1 MNIKDAYI
9 HGTHGVVKNINVAIK
24 ESEPYDDSILYYTL
38 ADLNNTSHYV
48 KLPLASATQNGL
60 MSSLDKIKLNNFS
73 SDIHSSGWYAIN
85 NPYTY
90 NINGDESVH
99 HHYIKIAKIDIMDYV
114 LRFRIFENINFPSYG
129 EWILRLNHAS
139 LYGKNVTL
147 YQISPSTINLS
158 LYIANSGDSSNPQ
171 YEVWIKSDI
180 EWQSAIQFC
189 IEKNLNNKNLVF
201 TSNWEYSIEEPVN
214 IIATLNNSGSIRI
227 MTSNGQ
233 EVVQNNSNQST
244 YKSYLTSDFF
254 VGNLKG
260 NSDTSSVAKATAYG
274 VCTTASDAVIKEVTI
289 PSNQFGGLVEGS
301 RVSVRFLSANTASD
315 ITLKVNESEA
325 KPCNWNGYG
334 ISGLLKAYTVYDFI
348 YDGTQWRLVGGVDTD
363 TKNTAGST
371 NSDSKLFLI
380 GATSQSANPQTYS
393 HDTAYVGSNGFLYSN
408 SKKVDMDLV
417 VPLNAQGSRIPA
429 NADLNTIEYLKI
441 GNYYCPYTSDAGTI
455 KNCPV
460 SEAFRMEVYSILE
473 QTPNESAPWANR
485 LRKLTTVVGEQYIQ
499 HCYNSNNTEFTY
511 KDWIYVPTVK
521 AIIDSDTNGSIIK
534 VGDSATPVY
543 INTKGNFEACTNV
556 QSDIS
561 KAVAV
566 STRITSQEEL
576 DAFIEAGK
584 VKFAILGASAELPK
598 PILNGKDG
606 LIVSHGWVD
615 TSNYGYQMAYDDGGY
630 NISFRYYNYGTWSDW
645 KALTFEG
652 HTHNYAGSDS
662 VGGPANEVKI
672 SPGSSNLERNVV
684 VASGNSLFT
693 VPNVTGNYS
702 AGTLTANYFKFKKW
716 DIKHPEDNSNF
727 WQAIFGETLP
737 TGLTTVK
744 PFRFDLSGGASPTT
758 VSYNNNTVQL
768 YNNYAA
774 SLIWTTWDTF
784 GYLNIP
790 AYPREMDNVWI
801 GGGNNNNAN
810 GWSAKLFHSRKNLI
824 PQENDIYDVGSSEYK
839 WKDVYASTFIGNLD
853 GYYVNKLTGYTET
866 KSDAKITAADTLNT
880 ALSKLEHKADLAYK
894 WVSSVTAE
902 TDTDEYVNK
911 WDEIVDFLDSV
922 KEGSDISTS
931 FVTTATTQ
939 TITGLKT
946 FQTKSTEDNKQAV
959 ALKLKNDGWLV
970 DMSTAVD
977 FYNGS
982 MYTVPNA
989 RIETKMNGPGYRG
1002 GTLIFSTQSRE
1013 ANAQNPN
1020 PNPLTERL
1028 RITDDGNSVFNTHIL
1043 PSVTGTYDFGSSN
1056 YSWKD
1061 IYATTLYEDGKS
1073 LADKYAAKNHTHTFL
1088 TGAGMQPSAT
1098 TRNLTNFPAS
1108 KTLFTGCWTSAGGYA
1123 TNYGTTLDIS
1133 YSTWYQ
1139 RLAFNTAGRI
1149 EYFRGINT
1157 DNSDKTE
1164 ATLTKV
1170 GDLAYTHEVFISN
1183 RLGES
1188 GLTATDLKAYADL
1201 SESVKDQEAFKVLNS
1216 GSYSVNYEGHT
1227 GLLINLSANYKFAS
1241 ASALEFLINYR
1252 DEDRL
1257 KVRKIIDSNRVSG
1270 GFKELA
1276 WYSDIPTT
1284 LKNPYSLT
1292 IQGNGTTLTNGV
1304 YDGSSAKT
1312 VNITPVSIGA
1322 LSLSGGTIS
1331 SSSFC
1336 PLVIE
1341 RSGSTNMAAIRF
1353 QNDSGV
1359 LGSIGMNTIYG
1370 SLLLHN
1376 ADGTASK
1383 IILDSVN
1390 YSNYALPLRGGTMT
1404 GAIDLTNSPN
1414 IEDGYKMGLRLLGSD
1429 SGGIHFN
1436 RSSNYGNDYG
1446 NAITW
1451 GYSSNDVS
1459 AAAGIYVK
1467 TSGSYGSKMYLAT
1480 TNLFNDGPKAALEI
1494 DQSGNITAL
1503 RSKFIGNLTGSSTTT
1518 GDGTIILYAEKNNE
1532 INFGG
1537 TAVSDIIYFGYRA
1550 KDSKTTIPS
1559 KFVFGSTTG
1568 TAEVVAKTFKGNLTG
1583 NVTGTAAT
1591 AASLGNGHSTTT
1603 SRSKLTYLS
1612 GQYTNNATETA
1623 DQIYL
1628 GSSANWD
1635 VISSPVKDGTDA
1647 LCNIMS
1653 MRMAFNASF
1662 WHEIAATPN
1671 TNMLYHRN
1679 VSSNGA
1685 VNWKTILDSDNY
1697 SNYALSLSG
1706 GRLSTASS
1714 TILAL
1719 NNNSENAPESGLRF
1733 EFNQTSKGWVGYQI
1747 NLGTYLYTYN
1757 GPHKLGIKDDG
1768 TGFIDS
1774 NTIIHSG
1781 NYNNYALP
1789 LSGGTMTGTIASQ
1802 TIRPITTNTY
1812 NLGSVDYKWKN
1823 IYATIFDGAI
1833 RSKDIRL
1840 LDGITSD
1847 FERCTF
1853 TPIFSNVTMPTTN
1866 WWSGFTSKGWDN
1878 EYNSWQLV
1886 AFSGLGDGSA
1896 LDINWR
1902 SGVNDTWNNWK
1913 RILDNSNTT
1922 YTESTTNSIPGS
1934 YVIGTLKIGGTDH
1947 VLYGKDTSSVS
1958 LSNTIK
1964 TNAKYTVS
1972 TSSWANTGYT
1982 FESLDAGTYVIQ
1994 LISDNLIASGI
2005 MSVLKNVVDTMGDE
2019 IPLHVYGTAGWRPY
2033 LRTRENKLQI
2043 ASNDVSN
2050 TERTVTIKIA
2060 RIL

>member
-24 ESEPYDDSILYYTL
+24 KSEPYDNSILYYTL

-48 KLPLASATQNGL
+48 KLPLATATQNGL

-90 NINGDESVH
+90 NINGDNVLH
-99 HHYIKIAKIDIMDYV
+99 YHYIKIAKIDIMDYV
-114 LRFRIFENINFPSYG
+114 LRFRIFNDVNYPSYG
-129 EWILRLNHAS
+129 EWILRLNHEVS
-139 LYGKNVTL
+139 HGKNVTL

-158 LYIANSGDSSNPQ
+158 LYVTNSGDSSNPQ
-171 YEVWIKSDI
+171 YEVWIKSKI
-180 EWQSAIQFC
+180 AWSSAIQFC

-301 RVSVRFLSANTASD
+301 RVSVCFLSANTASD

-417 VPLNAQGSRIPA
+417 VPLNAQGSTIPP

-441 GNYYCPYTSDAGTI
+441 GNYYCKYTDDAVTI

-460 SEAFRMEVYSILE
+460 TRAFRMEVYSILE
-473 QTPNESAPWANR
+473 QTPNESYAWSNR
-485 LRKLTTVVGEQYIQ
+485 LRKLTTSNGKQYIQ
-499 HCYNSNNTEFTY
+499 HCFTEATAGEFTY
-511 KDWIYVPTVK
+511 GDWIYIPTVK
-521 AIIDSDTNGSIIK
+521 AVMDLDTNGSITK
-534 VGDSATPVY
+534 VGNSSTPVY
-543 INTKGNFEACTNV
+543 INSTGDFEACTNV

-584 VKFAILGASAELPK
+584 VKFAILGASANLPK
-598 PILNGKDG
+598 PILSGKDG

-615 TSNYGYQMAYDDGGY
+615 TSNYGYQMAYDDNGY
-630 NISFRYYNYGTWSDW
+630 NISFRYYNYRTWSDW

-662 VGGPANEVKI
+662 AGGPANEVKI

-684 VASGNSLFT
+684 VASGNSLYT

-702 AGTLTANYFKFKKW
+702 AGTLTANYFKFKTHA
-716 DIKHPEDNSNF
+716 IKHPEDNSNF

-824 PQENDIYDVGSSEYK
+824 PQENDTYDVGSSEYK
-839 WKDVYASTFIGNLD
+839 WKDVHASTFIGNLD
-853 GYYVNKLTGYTET
+853 GYYVDKLTGYNET

-880 ALSKLEHKADLAYK
+880 ALSKLEYKADLAYK
-894 WVSSVTAE
+894 WVSSVTSE

-922 KEGSDISTS
+922 KEGSDISQS
-931 FVTTATTQ
+931 FVTTATAQ

-946 FQTKSTEDNKQAV
+946 FQTESTKDNLQSV

-970 DMSTAVD
+970 DMSTAID
-977 FYNGS
+977 FYNGY

-989 RIETKMNGPGYRG
+989 RIETKMNGPGFRG
-1002 GTLIFSTQSRE
+1002 GTLIFSTQEISE
-1013 ANAQNPN
+1013 SNPN
-1020 PNPLTERL
+1020 TNGLTERFRL
-1028 RITDDGNSVFNTHIL
+1028 SDDGNSVFNTHIL
-1043 PSVTGTYDFGSSN
+1043 PSVTGTYDFGSSS

-1088 TGAGMQPSAT
+1088 TGAGLQPSAT

-1157 DNSDKTE
+1157 DNADKTS

-1188 GLTATDLKAYADL
+1188 GLTAAALTAYADL

-1216 GSYSVNYEGHT
+1216 GSYIVTRSGGTE
-1227 GLLINLSANYKFAS
+1227 LLINLSSNYKNS
-1241 ASALEFLINYR
+1241 STSALEFLSNYNHN
-1252 DEDRL
+1252 DRL

-1276 WYSDIPTT
+1276 WYSDIPTIPTSLKNPNKLILKVGKNNPIEYDGSAEQTVNIDFVDKQEFTIGANKYAKIIGRGVFTAFISVESTLGHARHMSCWSSYGSGQSLRTNIKHIINGTDIYIDESDTGPIIYIKGYSQQTTISILCGSSTFTCEELSNLPTDITTTNTNSNRYILAVKSDIPTT

-1292 IQGNGTTLTNGV
+1292 IQGNGTEITS
-1304 YDGSSAKT
+1304 YDGSSAVT
-1312 VNITPVSIGA
+1312 ANITPASIGA
-1322 LSLSGGTIS
+1322 L
-1331 SSSFC
+1331 
-1336 PLVIE
+1336 
-1341 RSGSTNMAAIRF
+1341 
-1353 QNDSGV
+1353 
-1359 LGSIGMNTIYG
+1359 
-1370 SLLLHN
+1370 
-1376 ADGTASK
+1376 
-1383 IILDSVN
+1383 
-1390 YSNYALPLRGGTMT
+1390 ALTGGTMT
-1404 GAIDLTNSPN
+1404 GQINSQGIVPTATNNYS
-1414 IEDGYKMGLRLLGSD
+1414 LGT
-1429 SGGIHFN
+1429 
-1436 RSSNYGNDYG
+1436 SSLKWRGVY
-1446 NAITW
+1446 
-1451 GYSSNDVS
+1451 
-1459 AAAGIYVK
+1459 
-1467 TSGSYGSKMYLAT
+1467 AT
-1480 TNLFNDGPKAALEI
+1480 TF
-1494 DQSGNITAL
+1494 T
-1503 RSKFIGNLTGSSTTT
+1503 GNL
-1518 GDGTIILYAEKNNE
+1518 
-1532 INFGG
+1532 
-1537 TAVSDIIYFGYRA
+1537 
-1550 KDSKTTIPS
+1550 
-1559 KFVFGSTTG
+1559 
-1568 TAEVVAKTFKGNLTG
+1568 
-1583 NVTGTAAT
+1583 TGTAAT
-1591 AASLGNGHSTTT
+1591 ASSLGNGHSATT

-1628 GSSANWD
+1628 GSSTNWD

-1733 EFNQTSKGWVGYQI
+1733 EFNQTSKGWVGYQS

-1774 NTIIHSG
+1774 KTIIHSG

-1802 TIRPITTNTY
+1802 TIRPTTTNTY

-1833 RSKDIRL
+1833 RSKDIRYFT
-1840 LDGITSD
+1840 GVTSE
-1847 FERCTF
+1847 FESCTF
-1853 TPIFSNVTMPTTN
+1853 TPIFSRVTMPDGN
-1866 WWSGFTSKGWDN
+1866 WWSGFTSKGWEND
-1878 EYNSWQLV
+1878 YNSWQLV

-1896 LDINWR
+1896 MDMYWR
-1902 SGVNDTWNNWK
+1902 NGRNDTWNDWK
-1913 RILDNSNTT
+1913 KVLDNFNTT

-1972 TSSWANTGYT
+1972 TSSWVNTGYT
-1982 FESLDAGTYVIQ
+1982 FESLDAGTYAIQ

-2005 MSVLKNVVDTMGDE
+2005 MSVLKNVTDTVGDE